1 MLCCCGALQ
10 VINPKWSEMFE
21 VLRTASTV
29 DDVIK
34 AHSSFLDSCLQ
45 ECLLTNHELVKVPP
59 SVLLAEV
66 LLLLVLVVVGS
77 VSLGIVVLLMMIM
90 IHLSLGCA
98 AAHEADNAVPRLRLA
113 TVGAGSVRRQR
124 WCSESSRGSSKGR

>member
-59 SVLLAEV
+59 SVV
-66 LLLLVLVVVGS
+66 LLLVLMVS
-77 VSLGIVVLLMMIM
+77 VEIVMMLLLLLMMMM

-98 AAHEADNAVPRLRLA
+98 AAHEAGDAVPRLRLA
-113 TVGAGSVRRQR
+113 TVGAGTVRRQR

>member
-59 SVLLAEV
+59 SVV
-66 LLLLVLVVVGS
+66 LLLVLMVS
-77 VSLGIVVLLMMIM
+77 VEIVMMMLLLLMMMM

-98 AAHEADNAVPRLRLA
+98 AAHEADDAVPRLRLA
-113 TVGAGSVRRQR
+113 TVGAGTVRRQR